1 MALANGPN
9 TGLLVD
15 GDIGE
20 LHYLELMRKWR
31 AEDLLLQCVVIS
43 RLSTPPGSPSD
54 GDSYIVAAS
63 PTGAWVGHAT
73 HLARWSAKIAAWEFI
88 VPKEGWDAHVIA
100 ETTRLSFLSGTWSK
114 LSGVI
119 GSAGRISVSAGANP
133 VVDLVSTGIT
143 PGTYQSPTL
152 TVDAYGRITTIVAS
166 AVFAVGFYSPGVEV
180 WDVLPFPDFA
190 VPWTMVNY
198 V

>member
-9 TGLLVD
+9 TGLVVD

-43 RLSTPPGSPSD
+43 RLSTPPGSPVD

-73 HLARWSAKIAAWEFI
+73 HLARWSTKIAAWEFI
-88 VPKEGWDAHVIA
+88 VPKEGWEAHVVA
-100 ETTRLSFLSGTWSK
+100 ETTKLSFISGAWVKTTG
-114 LSGVI
+114 LTGA
-119 GSAGRISVSAGANP
+119 AGRIAISAGANP
-133 VVDLVSTGIT
+133 VADLVSTGIT
-143 PGTYQSPTL
+143 PGTYQAPTL
-152 TVDAYGRITTIVAS
+152 TVDTFGRITSIVAS
-166 AVFAVGFYSPGVEV
+166 AALVIGFYSPGVEV
-180 WDVLPFPDFA
+180 TDVQILPNFDI
-190 VPWTMVNY
+190 VWTMINY